1 MKSLKPYL
9 VLLVALTLA
18 CHKQPSYQSIG
29 TPYTPNY
36 SLENNKNDIAGFE
49 KLDAAQMPAPGGIV
63 LTGSS
68 SFRLWRDAGKDLA
81 PLPIINRGF
90 GGSTTPEV
98 IHYINQTVLKYKPK
112 VVVTYCENDM
122 FVDKT
127 KTPEQTRDSYVEF
140 TRLVRAQLPDVQM
153 YYVSMKPSPSRWAR
167 RDEVIKANQLIEN
180 FTKKD
185 KNHGYIDVW
194 PVMLKDGRPDG
205 SIYLKDSLH
214 MNAEGYR
221 RWTELIK
228 PVLTKGYK
236 S

>member
-63 LTGSS
+63 LTGRS

-90 GGSTTPEV
+90 GGSTTPEAV
-98 IHYINQTVLKYKPK
+98 SYTHLDVYKRQCLHRPTLQFQLRRSQCTS
-112 VVVTYCENDM
+112 TYLSGFSGSEPNS
-122 FVDKT
+122 
-127 KTPEQTRDSYVEF
+127 P
-140 TRLVRAQLPDVQM
+140 VQAFEGIVAGKQ
-153 YYVSMKPSPSRWAR
+153 YGLTQYTA
-167 RDEVIKANQLIEN
+167 
-180 FTKKD
+180 T
-185 KNHGYIDVW
+185 
-194 PVMLKDGRPDG
+194 PDG
-205 SIYLKDSLH
+205 AGLRAGTRYQSPLRIGSTAVSYTHLD
-214 MNAEGYR
+214 
-221 RWTELIK
+221 
-228 PVLTKGYK
+228 VYK
-236 S
+236 RQTQY